1 MQDSIFTK
9 IIKGEIPAHK
19 IYEDD
24 KTIAILDI
32 HPKQPGHTL
41 IVPKIQIDQ
50 LWDLDPIYYQAVMET
65 SRKVAL
71 RIREV
76 LRPARVGV
84 IVEGV
89 DVNHAHIHLI
99 PFNTPEE
106 FHAYRDMNVTADDK
120 ELAIMEDKLK
130 LTDNKL

>member
-9 IIKGEIPAHK
+9 IIKGEIPAYK
-19 IYEDD
+19 IYEDN

-41 IVPKIQIDQ
+41 VIPKIQVDQ
-50 LWDLDPIYYQAVMET
+50 LWDLDSIYYQAVMET
-65 SRKVAL
+65 CRKVAL
-71 RIREV
+71 RIRDV
-76 LRPARVGV
+76 LKPARVGV

-89 DVNHAHIHLI
+89 DVNHAHVHLI

-106 FHAYRDMNVTADDK
+106 FHAFRDMNKATDDK
-120 ELAIMEDKLK
+120 DLAIMEDKLK
-130 LTDNKL
+130 LMSNE

>member
-9 IIKGEIPAHK
+9 IIKGEIPAYK
-19 IYEDD
+19 IYEDN

-41 IVPKIQIDQ
+41 VIPKIQVDQ
-50 LWDLDPIYYQAVMET
+50 LWDLDSIYYQAVMET
-65 SRKVAL
+65 CRKVAL
-71 RIREV
+71 RIRDV
-76 LRPARVGV
+76 LKPARVGV

-89 DVNHAHIHLI
+89 DVNHAHVHLI

-106 FHAYRDMNVTADDK
+106 FHAFRDMNKATDDK
-120 ELAIMEDKLK
+120 DLAIMEDKLK
-130 LTDNKL
+130 LMSNK